1 MDLGGTVREFHC
13 SMKAERVALGRPRMR
28 KEIEVETLLTF
39 AECNMSTS
47 ETARKLYCTHG
58 TVKYRLGRIKERTG
72 LDPHRFYDL
81 VELVRRY
88 NKGR

>member
-1 MDLGGTVREFHC
+1 MDLGGIVREFHC
-13 SMKAERVALGRPRMR
+13 SMKAERAALGRPRMR
-28 KEIEVETLLTF
+28 KEIEIETLLAF

-58 TVKYRLGRIKERTG
+58 TVKYRLWRIKERTG

-88 NKGR
+88 NERR